1 MFGAESHPHSYPIL
15 WNYIILQ
22 IYWDRIGNGVF
33 YIEGADSVV
42 AIIPRCSGNFEN
54 ENQFSFNFCECAF
67 QIQVSLC
74 LRLWQNRICPESK
87 VLPEGSTSPVQ
98 WKSPLLGP
106 WSSVVLSPAPPS
118 HQTTRQ
124 TNYTPMDPIVHT
136 VKQEH
141 FQSGLNQHLPPRTN
155 WCLQVKEKSCKGSNS
170 CRWQNVTEPARQG
183 KQDIQANQ
191 IPQKE
196 DT

>member
-1 MFGAESHPHSYPIL
+1 MQWY
-15 WNYIILQ
+15 Q
-22 IYWDRIGNGVF
+22 GVQATLKMK
-33 YIEGADSVV
+33 I
-42 AIIPRCSGNFEN
+42 NFPSISAN
-54 ENQFSFNFCECAF
+54 ELFSFRFPSGSGSGWTGF
-67 QIQVSLC
+67 
-74 LRLWQNRICPESK
+74 CPESK
-87 VLPEGSTSPVQ
+87 VLPEGSTSPVH

-183 KQDIQANQ
+183 KQDIQTNQ